1 MKKIINTPEKTEF
14 GPGKTALYYNNVGL
28 FSDPFLED
36 RLPNLHEYYNKP
48 STHFLNDFWNPIE
61 KNEVQKFEDAFKLI
75 HDLWTDKDENVSKY
89 CENEAQLEEH
99 WIKPIFKILGWTYEV
114 QDKIEKR
121 GKKQWPDYSLYESSE
136 ALKKAK
142 NATPAHKFYQATSVA
157 DAKSW
162 NISLD
167 GKGLTNTNPSY
178 QIVNY
183 MELTKKNWGILTNG
197 KYWRIY
203 SLRSDSKHTTFF
215 EIDLEKILAS
225 QDYNRF
231 KYFYNFFRKE
241 AFAKDVRL
249 ADRSFLD
256 FVFEDGQFYS
266 QRVEKSLEA
275 RVYKVVD
282 TICKGFLQNNAN
294 PSEQELK
301 ETYEYSMYYLFKL
314 MFVLNCES
322 KGLLEVNKQDDYYE
336 FSLRKICLEIK
347 GQSEQGK
354 NWSSQSRTYNFI
366 RDLFELLKFG
376 DNKIGVHGFGEEPFE
391 IGGTEFYSKNTIS
404 DAFLNLALLELSCD
418 TDEDGNLQFIDY
430 KILSPDH
437 LGSLFEGLLEFDLI
451 KKGKQVELLNTKGE
465 RKATGSYYT
474 PDYLVDY
481 IVEETLSPLVQNKT
495 PSEILKL
502 KTMDFSMGS
511 GHFLLGVV
519 KYLENE
525 IIKLQD
531 SSSSKDAI
539 EFDKIRKQVLKN
551 CIFGVDINPLASQL
565 AKFSLWIYTSQKGDT
580 LEPLQDQLITRNA
593 LLDSVDWENDFS
605 GQIKMGGLD
614 AILGNPP
621 YIGEKGNKEIFQLVK
636 MNSLG
641 KKYYLGKM
649 DYFYFFFHR
658 SLDLLKKEGRAGLV
672 STNYYGTAT
681 GAKKLRDDLFT
692 RATITKVINFNE
704 LKIFKGAQG
713 QHNQVTFFSKG
724 KVATESCE
732 YIAAEEKGFCNKEIL
747 QKLLTTEKKCFTNE
761 TLFFGEDNLLSFSST
776 TKESSSIFDKLIK
789 NSKQMSDVCHVK
801 TGIMGGCDYV
811 TKSNLNYTT
820 ENAIRKN
827 QIELG
832 QGVFVLD
839 KEDDSK
845 VLKEIGKSKYLRPF
859 FKNSDIEKFV
869 TTKESSK
876 MIIFSSKDQRA
887 TDDSKVLKH
896 LTRFKSILE
905 EIRRINNE
913 SVDQWDVLRRGAQNE
928 VYFENDLKIVAPQRS
943 KTNTFGLAQGPW
955 YASADVYYIIPKD
968 KSLEIKFL
976 LGLLNSKVL
985 YFWLYN
991 KGKRKGMSL
1000 ELYNDPLSEIPVPN
1014 FSPEIQKQI
1023 AKATN
1028 DCMAKPAN
1036 AEYFEKLN
1044 QLIYSAYKLSA
1055 DEINEIESLHL
1066 ENHQVKKAA

>member
-1 MKKIINTPEKTEF
+1 MKKITNTPEKTDF

-36 RLPNLHEYYNKP
+36 RLPNLDKYYNKA
-48 STHFLNDFWNPIE
+48 STHFLNDFWNPIQ
-61 KNEVQKFEDAFKLI
+61 KSDVQKFEEAFKLI
-75 HDLWTDKDENVSKY
+75 HDLWTEKDENVSKY
-89 CENEAQLEEH
+89 CQNEAQLEEH

-121 GKKQWPDYSLYESSE
+121 GKKQWPDYSLFESSD

-142 NATPAHKFYQATSVA
+142 NSSPAHKFYQATSVA
-157 DAKSW
+157 DAKAW

-167 GKGLTNTNPSY
+167 GKGLTNTNPSF

-241 AFAKDVRL
+241 AFVNDARL
-249 ADRSFLD
+249 SDRSFLD

-266 QRVEKSLEA
+266 QRVEKSLESRA
-275 RVYKVVD
+275 YKVVD
-282 TICKGFLQNNAN
+282 TICKGFMNNN
-294 PSEQELK
+294 QTPTEDELK

-347 GQSEQGK
+347 EQSQQGK
-354 NWSSQSRTYNFI
+354 NWSNQSRTYNYI

-376 DNKIGVHGFGEEPFE
+376 DDRIGVHGFGEEPFE
-391 IGGTEFYSKNTIS
+391 VGGTEFFARNNIS
-404 DAFLNLALLELSCD
+404 DAYLNQALLELSCD

-437 LGSLFEGLLEFDLI
+437 LGSLFEGLLEFDLV

-465 RKATGSYYT
+465 RKASGSYYT

-481 IVEETLSPLVQNKT
+481 IVEETLSPLVQNKK
-495 PSEILKL
+495 PFEILKL
-502 KTMDFSMGS
+502 KTIDFSMGS
-511 GHFLLGVV
+511 GHFLLGAV
-519 KYLENE
+519 KYLENV
-525 IIKLQD
+525 IIKIQESGPD
-531 SSSSKDAI
+531 KDAI
-539 EFDKIRKQVLKN
+539 EFDKIRKQVLRN
-551 CIFGVDINPLASQL
+551 CIFGVDINPLACQL
-565 AKFSLWIYTSQKGDT
+565 AKFSLWIYTSQKGDS
-580 LEPLQDQLITRNA
+580 LEPLQDQLITKNA
-593 LLDSVDWENDFS
+593 LLDSVDWESDFN
-605 GQIKMGGLD
+605 GQIKMGELD

-621 YIGEKGNKEIFQLVK
+621 YIGEKGNKEIFHLVK

-658 SLDLLKKEGRAGLV
+658 SLDLLKKSGRAGLV

-724 KVATESCE
+724 KDSAAVCE
-732 YIAAEEKGFCNKEIL
+732 YLSAEDKGFCNKEIL
-747 QKLLTTEKKCFTNE
+747 QKILDSGATKLTND
-761 TLFFGEDNLLSFSST
+761 TLYYGEDNILSFSSV
-776 TKESSSIFDKLIK
+776 TKESSSIFDKLMTD
-789 NSKQMSDVCHVK
+789 SKLMSEVCHVK
-801 TGIMGGCDYV
+801 TGIMGGCDSV
-811 TKSNLNYTT
+811 TNSNIKYSS
-820 ENAIRKN
+820 ESAIKKY
-827 QIELG
+827 QIEVG
-832 QGVFVLD
+832 EGVFVLD
-839 KEDDSK
+839 KKDDSNS
-845 VLKEIGKSKYLRPF
+845 LKEIGKSKFLRPF
-859 FKNSDIEKFV
+859 FKNSDIDKFV
-869 TTKESSK
+869 TSNESSK
-876 MIIFSSKDQRA
+876 LIIFSSKESRA
-887 TDDSKVLKH
+887 TDDAKVHKH
-896 LTRFKSILE
+896 LSRFKTILE
-905 EIRRINNE
+905 GIRKINNE
-913 SVDQWDVLRRGAQNE
+913 SVDLWDVLRRGAQNE
-928 VYFENDLKIVAPQRS
+928 VFFESDLKIVAPQRS
-943 KTNTFGLAQGPW
+943 KTNTFGLAHGPW

-968 KSLEIKFL
+968 NKLDIKFL
-976 LGLLNSKVL
+976 LGLLNSKVF
-985 YFWLYN
+985 YFWLFN

-1000 ELYNDPLSEIPVPN
+1000 ELYNDPLSEIPVPQ
-1014 FSPEIQKQI
+1014 FSQETQKLI
-1023 AKATN
+1023 AKATAE
-1028 DCMAKPAN
+1028 CIAKPLD
-1036 AEYFEKLN
+1036 LN
-1044 QLIYSAYKLSA
+1044 RFDILNSLIYRAYKFSEK
-1055 DEINEIESLHL
+1055 EINEIESLYS
-1066 ENHQVKKAA
+1066 ENHQDKKVA